1 MPRPFFSH
9 FYHFPVSEIS
19 DRFLIWCLLCLA
31 TTNQINWRP
40 WTVIEGYWKFGLH
53 WSFDDKCIWEYKI
66 NLWTFSLWTKVTK
79 AVNIKHVYLKCKI
92 WSVPKQY
99 IVFSPLLCFPL
110 IFTRMKKPFCCPL
123 ADGYFQVQ
131 DPLYFH
137 LYFQPK
143 VFNSLLMLMFP
154 GAGLYPSK
162 IGGEAGG
169 GVHPA
174 APCTP
179 YFSSSMQS
187 AYGPQGNFSKLK
199 FPEISVWL
207 S

>member
-99 IVFSPLLCFPL
+99 IVFSPLQCFPHFHPYEKPIL
-110 IFTRMKKPFCCPL
+110 LPPCWWVFSGARSPLFSPIFST
-123 ADGYFQVQ
+123 QS
-131 DPLYFH
+131 
-137 LYFQPK
+137 
-143 VFNSLLMLMFP
+143 NSLLINVSRCRSVPKQDRRGSRRRSSPCSTM
-154 GAGLYPSK
+154 
-162 IGGEAGG
+162 
-169 GVHPA
+169 HPLLLLLHA
-174 APCTP
+174 VRLWT
-179 YFSSSMQS
+179 SR
-187 AYGPQGNFSKLK
+187 
-199 FPEISVWL
+199 
-207 S
+207 